1 MARKSQR
8 GAGSG
13 CTYRNKNTK
22 SLKKS
27 RKSQRGGNGCQRK
40 PAGQNGGNGCQRK
53 PPSQRGAGCGGS
65 HRKNP
70 PGQRG
75 AGCGGKHNN
84 NELQRGGAYGRG
96 NGHGRHYKN
105 TPRKLSRKRRTSL
118 KRKSLVVCGPEGCNG
133 QRK

>member
-13 CTYRNKNTK
+13 CSYRNKPK

-27 RKSQRGGNGCQRK
+27 RKSQRGGDDCHTHKK
-40 PAGQNGGNGCQRK
+40 PHGQNGGV
-53 PPSQRGAGCGGS
+53 
-65 HRKNP
+65 
-70 PGQRG
+70 
-75 AGCGGKHNN
+75 CGGKHDEKNRQRGSGRSCGHIEKN
-84 NELQRGGAYGRG
+84 RQRGGAYGRG
-96 NGHGRHYKN
+96 HSHGYYKN
-105 TPRKLSRKRRTSL
+105 TPKKLSRKRRTSL